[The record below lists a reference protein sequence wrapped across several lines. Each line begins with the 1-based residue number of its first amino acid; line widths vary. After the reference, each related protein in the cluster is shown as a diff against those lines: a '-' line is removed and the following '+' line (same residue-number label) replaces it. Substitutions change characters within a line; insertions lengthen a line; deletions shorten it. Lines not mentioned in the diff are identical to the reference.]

1 MLRSFC
7 ILLLMSFLWACQK
20 PSTTKIEFIVKQ
32 HGVQQTCDERQTL
45 MWFVSEFQSDNM
57 LSISPSKFSSESVAL
72 IGANC
77 EKSSWQVEL
86 MADDLDGKKLS
97 FSMAVPFNENHL
109 NPLTAASPLN
119 ISEMFWSWQLGH
131 KFFRFDGG
139 NGFAFH
145 LGSTGCKSAS
155 RLRAPSAPCTHP
167 NRYQFELAHFD
178 VQKPIILDLDRLF
191 SEVDRSRS
199 CMSEQA
205 NDICQQLFSNLTT
218 KIFYQE

>member
-7 ILLLMSFLWACQK
+7 ILLLMGFLLACQK
-20 PSTTKIEFIVKQ
+20 PSTTKIEFVVKQ
-32 HGVQQTCDERQTL
+32 HGVQHTCDERQVL
-45 MWFVSEFQSDNM
+45 MWFVSEFKSVSEIPIKASP
-57 LSISPSKFSSESVAL
+57 LSSNSVAL

-77 EKSSWQVEL
+77 EKKSWQVEL
-86 MADDLDGKKLS
+86 MADDLDGENLS
-97 FSMAVPFNENHL
+97 FVMAVPFNENHL

-131 KFFRFDGG
+131 KFFRFDGED
-139 NGFAFH
+139 GFAFH

-155 RLRAPSAPCTHP
+155 RLRAPSTPCAFP
-167 NRYQFELAHFD
+167 NRYQFELAQFD
-178 VQKPIILDLDRLF
+178 VNNPIVLDLDHLF
-191 SEVDRSRS
+191 SEVDRTRS

-205 NDICQQLFSNLTT
+205 NKICQQLFSNLTT